1 MNYLQLIHSFEQ
13 RQFISAQELADWFG
27 VSARSIRNYVRDLNA
42 SLDGAA
48 KIAMRRGKGYELVV
62 HDRAALD
69 QKLGQMRQASEAA
82 LPSTA
87 QGRVHYL
94 VTCLVET
101 DGWTTLEDL
110 AQKLYASRRTISQDM
125 KDVES
130 YIAPFG
136 LALERRTHRG
146 VRISGTEESRRL
158 CLAQVV
164 LDDEGQE
171 NEAGISAIHAM
182 LPKIQKTVSEV
193 LNDEEFQISSYAYDN
208 LIVHIAVM
216 IERSR
221 AGAYLPFAASSLE
234 SAMDMPEYR
243 IAEKMA
249 KTLERQFS
257 VTLPPEEVAYLA
269 LHLAGRQSISSLPEE
284 SGVVISDEVWNL
296 VNGMLE
302 AVKKSMGYDFGS
314 DIELRMNLA
323 RHIEPLLVRLR
334 HHMKVQNPLLSDI
347 RMRYPLAYA
356 LAMDASAVLAKEAGS
371 PLSDAEIGYIA
382 LDFALALERRR
393 TSYPQRNI
401 LVICAS
407 GAGSARLLEQQYRRE
422 FGAYLGS
429 ITACDLGGLDA
440 VDFSGIDY
448 VFTTVPLPHLVPVPV
463 RQVSYFLDTEEIEDV
478 RNDLSSTAGDDE
490 IVGYFDERLFF
501 SHLVFQT
508 KDEAI
513 DFLCDRTAEAVDMPS
528 DFKALVHERET
539 LALTTFGNDVAMPH
553 PQIAVSPRTIV
564 CVGVLDRPVLWDG
577 TPVQAIFLVCV
588 SKKRDHDLQP
598 FYRAMAGVLTSH
610 AAISDLIAHQ
620 DLATLLHLLVKHE
633 PKE

>member
-1 MNYLQLIHSFEQ
+1 
-13 RQFISAQELADWFG
+13 
-27 VSARSIRNYVRDLNA
+27 
-42 SLDGAA
+42 
-48 KIAMRRGKGYELVV
+48 
-62 HDRAALD
+62 
-69 QKLGQMRQASEAA
+69 
-82 LPSTA
+82 
-87 QGRVHYL
+87 
-94 VTCLVET
+94 
-101 DGWTTLEDL
+101 
-110 AQKLYASRRTISQDM
+110 
-125 KDVES
+125 
-130 YIAPFG
+130 
-136 LALERRTHRG
+136 
-146 VRISGTEESRRL
+146 
-158 CLAQVV
+158 
-164 LDDEGQE
+164 
-171 NEAGISAIHAM
+171 M

-221 AGAYLPFAASSLE
+221 AGAYLSFAASSLE

-314 DIELRMNLA
+314 DIELCMNLA

-393 TSYPQRNI
+393 TSYPQKNI
-401 LVICAS
+401 LVVCAS

-429 ITACDLGGLDA
+429 VTACDLGGLDA

-448 VFTTVPLPHLVPVPV
+448 VFTTVPLPHPVPVPV

-490 IVGYFDERLFF
+490 IVGYFDEHLFF

-539 LALTTFGNDVAMPH
+539 LARTTFGNDVAMPH

-610 AAISDLIAHQ
+610 AAMSDLIAHQ